1 MKHPAHIPTYDEP
14 LDQFTAINQLA
25 LEIAEHAHR
34 RQVRKNSNLPYIVH
48 PKAVADLVPISLRS
62 IALLHDV
69 LEDNPEEYPESK
81 LRELFPDWVVDRV
94 VMLSRKPGEEYVDFI
109 MRIGRDDSAAA
120 VKRADLTD
128 NLKDLKSGS
137 LRDKYLMALKMLDLL
152 IDYPYRD

>member
-1 MKHPAHIPTYDEP
+1 M
-14 LDQFTAINQLA
+14 
-25 LEIAEHAHR
+25 
-34 RQVRKNSNLPYIVH
+34 
-48 PKAVADLVPISLRS
+48 PISLRS

-69 LEDNPEEYPESK
+69 LEEYPESK